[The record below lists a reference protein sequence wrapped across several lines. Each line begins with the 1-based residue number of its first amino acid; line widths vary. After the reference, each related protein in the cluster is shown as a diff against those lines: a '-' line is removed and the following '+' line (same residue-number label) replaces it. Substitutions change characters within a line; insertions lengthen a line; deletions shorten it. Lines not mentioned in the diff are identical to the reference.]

1 MYRLPTRTTKR
12 AKGAE
17 YAAED
22 FINYATQREE
32 QCKLKIAIENLGET
46 EYK

>member
-1 MYRLPTRTTKR
+1 MSRLPTQLNGL
-12 AKGAE
+12 AKGAGQ
-17 YAAED
+17 AAED
-22 FINYATQREE
+22 FINYATQREG